1 MAAVTA
7 VGLLH
12 RSLLAF
18 GIVSRRGRKRGEDDG
33 HGGESL
39 EEEARVMEEAGAV
52 DGDSMAGDAE
62 GDNAEHG
69 GGHKHRLAEHA
80 VEPDGGGPSA
90 APGSEGRERGERV
103 GRAVPEREQRGPGD
117 GRRQAEQAHAHRRG
131 CGGRARAGGSKR
143 ERQRD
148 EREEKKIG

>member
-1 MAAVTA
+1 VAAVTA

-52 DGDSMAGDAE
+52 DGDAE

-80 VEPDGGGPSA
+80 VEPDGGGPSV

-103 GRAVPEREQRGPGD
+103 GRAVPVRE
-117 GRRQAEQAHAHRRG
+117 
-131 CGGRARAGGSKR
+131 
-143 ERQRD
+143 
-148 EREEKKIG
+148 

>member
-1 MAAVTA
+1 MERKIGASVAAVTA

-52 DGDSMAGDAE
+52 DGDKS
-62 GDNAEHG
+62 NS
-69 GGHKHRLAEHA
+69 LPPITLS
-80 VEPDGGGPSA
+80 VVNLSLTLNL
-90 APGSEGRERGERV
+90 SLFLNCLV
-103 GRAVPEREQRGPGD
+103 TLL
-117 GRRQAEQAHAHRRG
+117 
-131 CGGRARAGGSKR
+131 
-143 ERQRD
+143 
-148 EREEKKIG
+148 

>member
-18 GIVSRRGRKRGEDDG
+18 GIVSRRERKRGEDDD

-52 DGDSMAGDAE
+52 DGDSVAGDAE

-90 APGSEGRERGERV
+90 APGSEGHERGERV
-103 GRAVPEREQRGPGD
+103 GRAIPEQEQRGP
-117 GRRQAEQAHAHRRG
+117 AMV
-131 CGGRARAGGSKR
+131 GGRLSRHAPIAA
-143 ERQRD
+143 
-148 EREEKKIG
+148 